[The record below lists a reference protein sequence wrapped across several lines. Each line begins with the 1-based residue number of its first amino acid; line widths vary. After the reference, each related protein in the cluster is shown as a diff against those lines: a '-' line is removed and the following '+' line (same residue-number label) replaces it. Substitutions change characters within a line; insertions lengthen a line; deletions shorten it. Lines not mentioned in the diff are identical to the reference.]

1 MHGSPHA
8 AVAHF
13 SAMNMPLSDPLENLD
28 ADALRALLREREQ
41 QLAQKDRLIRH
52 KDTTIAQLTHE
63 IAILRRFRFGK
74 KSEQLTGGAVAATP
88 QANATPSAARLN

>member
-28 ADALRALLREREQ
+28 ADALRAVYAEA
-41 QLAQKDRLIRH
+41 LARGRSLQTL
-52 KDTTIAQLTHE
+52 
-63 IAILRRFRFGK
+63 
-74 KSEQLTGGAVAATP
+74 
-88 QANATPSAARLN
+88 PSPRDPA

>member
-13 SAMNMPLSDPLENLD
+13 SAMNMPLSDPLENLN

-52 KDTTIAQLTHE
+52 KDTTIAGLLRTE
-63 IAILRRFRFGK
+63 EAILI
-74 KSEQLTGGAVAATP
+74 
-88 QANATPSAARLN
+88 SALAPLNP